1 MSDMCPSLDARL
13 GTIYDMLGQVDSVAD
28 IGTDHGYLGARL
40 LADGRANR
48 VQFLDISEMS
58 LNKARRLMERLGFLP
73 QSTFAVGDGAQALQ
87 YPPDAV
93 VIAGMGGSTI
103 AHILREGR
111 SGLHPA
117 RILMQ
122 PNVAI
127 DEVRRALCEIGYRI
141 DDERVVR
148 AAGRFYVIIS
158 AVPGEAAYDEKQLQI
173 GPVLLEQRPEAL
185 ADYAAFRVRVAQK
198 ALNGARKSQRDV
210 QQAFVEELRLW
221 QPLMKKEGEQP

>member
-1 MSDMCPSLDARL
+1 MSEMCPALDARL

-40 LADGRANR
+40 LADGRAKR

-73 QSTFAVGDGAQALQ
+73 QSDFAVGDGAQALL
-87 YPPDAV
+87 YPPNAV

-103 AHILREGR
+103 AHILRSGR
-111 SGLHPA
+111 ARLHPA

-122 PNVAI
+122 PNVAA

-158 AVPGEAAYDEKQLQI
+158 AVPGEASYDERQRQI
-173 GPVLLEQRPEAL
+173 GPILLERRPEAL
-185 ADYAAFRVRVAQK
+185 ADYAAFKVRVARK
-198 ALNGARKSQRDV
+198 ALAGAQKSQRDV
-210 QQAFVEELRLW
+210 QQAFIDELRLW
-221 QPLMKKEGEQP
+221 EPLMRREGEGQ